1 MKNKI
6 VVIGSANID
15 MVVKTKS
22 FPEPG
27 ETIIGNSF
35 FQSQGGKGANQAVA
49 AARLGGDVSFIARVG
64 DDDFGVQAVQQYEKE
79 GIHTDKIVVD
89 KINHT
94 GVALI
99 SVNGEGENKIIVAPG
114 ANKGFTEEDILTS
127 KELIAEAEIIL
138 LQLEIPLKTVG
149 EVLKL
154 ARENNTRV
162 ILNPAPAQ
170 QLPGWFFK
178 DLFLI
183 SPNKTETEQLT
194 NITINGKDSML
205 KAANKLK
212 SFGVEN
218 IVITLGA
225 EGVFL
230 LTDNYSGIINA
241 PQVTVVDTTAAGD
254 VFNGALAIALT
265 NGIREWEDSIQ
276 FACNAAAVSV
286 TKDGAQ
292 TSAPSFEELRS
303 FNSQIVE
310 NINYKLK

>member
-64 DDDFGVQAVQQYEKE
+64 DDDFGVQAIQQYKKE
-79 GIHTDKIVVD
+79 GICTDHITAD
-89 KINHT
+89 KDHHT

-99 SVNGEGENKIIVAPG
+99 SVNSAGENKIIVAPG
-114 ANKGFTEEDILTS
+114 ANLGFTEEDVKALR
-127 KELIAEAEIIL
+127 KLIAEAEIIL
-138 LQLEIPLKTVG
+138 LQLEIPLETVG

-154 ARENNTRV
+154 AQENKTKV

-170 QLPGWFFK
+170 QLPKWFFK
-178 DLFLI
+178 NLFLI

-194 NITINGKDSML
+194 NIAINSKSSML

-212 SFGVEN
+212 SFGVKN
-218 IVITLGA
+218 IVITLGNK
-225 EGVFL
+225 GVFL
-230 LTDNYSGIINA
+230 LTNDYKGIMSA
-241 PQVTVVDTTAAGD
+241 PKVKVSDTTAAGD
-254 VFNGALAIALT
+254 IFNGALAVALT
-265 NGIREWEDSIQ
+265 NRREGWENNVQ
-276 FACNAAAVSV
+276 FACTAAAVSV
-286 TKDGAQ
+286 SKNGAQ
-292 TSAPSFEELRS
+292 TSAPTFEELRS
-303 FNSQIVE
+303 FNPKIVR
-310 NINYKLK
+310 NIIY